1 MKNYSDVPY
10 IELLTSLDYYVQR
23 MCKVTNDEWVNGEKD
38 ENRINFIQI
47 ENELMRRYREE
58 IKA

>member
-23 MCKVTNDEWVNGEKD
+23 MCQVTNDEWVNGEKD
-38 ENRINFIQI
+38 ENRLNFIQI
-47 ENELMRRYREE
+47 ENELMRRFREE